1 MNTIRLTGMATGLD
15 TEQMIRDLSKAHNV
29 RIDVVRKDK
38 QLVLWK
44 QEAYRDIIGK
54 INDFT
59 DSHFNL
65 VNSDTNF
72 RSPNAFAKFSYD
84 TKLAGEA
91 TNAVEITA
99 NGDLKDFDQTIQSIS
114 QLATKDTWTGT
125 GLGLRGI
132 KSSGFSIDNFKT
144 TLGTSDFKVALAI
157 DGTTR
162 TIQLNSADV
171 QAMTSVDDLVTA
183 LNNEIGT
190 QFGADFGNIVSK
202 SNISGNDELVMD
214 KKGNTI
220 RIMEQVGFTSSM
232 DALTVPSGTGNLD
245 FEDKSLS
252 ELFDFTGID
261 LSSISINGTT
271 NLGITESDTIEE
283 LISKVNTS
291 GAGVTLSYS
300 ADSDSFVLESAN
312 EGSANDI
319 SLAAGD
325 TVDFF
330 AQLGVTD
337 GPNRVRGQNAHL
349 NLNGVDIVKSSNTFN
364 MDGMVISLKETYDGS
379 SGDISINV
387 NKDTGAIID
396 NVKSFVEEYNKVIED
411 LQDRVSEKRNR
422 DYPPLTEDQKKEL
435 SDEEVEKW
443 EAIAKQGLLG
453 NDRELQNLA
462 NQMRRAVYEK
472 VSGVGIS
479 MAEIG
484 ITTSSNYKEGGKL
497 IIDETKLKSAVENR
511 YDEVVDLFTA
521 QSDKSYTDSANRKE
535 RYNEN
540 GIANRLNDIFQDAVR
555 TTRDSNNKKGYLV
568 EKAGVENDATE
579 FNNALQ
585 KSVDRYDKRLNLLL
599 ERLQDQE
606 DRYYAMFA
614 RLETAM
620 AQLQNQ
626 SSAFMQQMGMGG
638 GQ

>member
-1 MNTIRLTGMATGLD
+1 MDTLRLTGMATGLD
-15 TEQMIRDLSKAHNV
+15 TEQMVRDLSKAQTV
-29 RIDVVRKDK
+29 RIDTVKKDK

-72 RSPNAFAKFSYD
+72 RSPNAFAKFDYD
-84 TKLAGEA
+84 IKLAGEA
-91 TNAVEITA
+91 TSAVEVTA
-99 NGDLKDFDQTIQSIS
+99 NGDLKDFDQTIQSVS
-114 QLATKDTWTGT
+114 QLATKDTWTGDA
-125 GLGLRGI
+125 LNLRGI
-132 KSSGFSIDNFKT
+132 KSSGFSIDNFKS
-144 TLGTSDFKVALAI
+144 TLGTEDFEVALAV

-162 TIQLNSADV
+162 TVQLSNADV
-171 QAMTSVDDLVTA
+171 QAMTSVDDLVAA
-183 LNNEIGT
+183 LNSEIGA

-202 SNISGNDELVMD
+202 SDINGNDELVID
-214 KKGNTI
+214 KNGNTI
-220 RIMEQVGFTSSM
+220 RIMEQIGSAASM
-232 DALTVPSGTGNLD
+232 EALTVTSGAGNLD
-245 FEDKSLS
+245 FEDKSIS
-252 ELFDFTGID
+252 ELFDFTGTD
-261 LSSISINGTT
+261 LSSIDINGTT
-271 NLGITESDTIEE
+271 NLGITEDDTIAE

-291 GAGVTLSYS
+291 DAGVTLSYN

-325 TVDFF
+325 TENFF
-330 AQLGVTD
+330 AQLGVAD
-337 GPNRVRGQNAHL
+337 GPDRVRGQNAHL
-349 NLNGVDIVKSSNTFN
+349 TLNGVDIVKTSNSFS
-364 MDGMVISLKETYDGS
+364 MDGMAISLKETYDGS

-387 NKDTGAIID
+387 NKDSDAIID
-396 NVKSFVEEYNKVIED
+396 NVKSFVEEYNGVIGD
-411 LQDRVSEKRNR
+411 LQDRISEKRNR

-435 SDEEVEKW
+435 SEEEIEKW

-497 IIDETKLKSAVENR
+497 IIDEAKLNSAVENR
-511 YDEVVDLFTA
+511 YEEVVDLFTA
-521 QSDKSYTDSANRKE
+521 QSDKSYTDSANKQE

-540 GIANRLNDIFQDAVR
+540 GVANRLNDIFQDAVR

-568 EKAGVENDATE
+568 EKAGVENDATA

-585 KSVDRYDKRLNLLL
+585 KSVNRYDKRINLLL

-626 SSAFMQQMGMGG
+626 SSMFMQQLGTGG